1 MNLDSYKYIYFLG
14 VGGIGMSALARYFNL
29 KGKMVFGYDQEE
41 SSLTKK
47 LQLEGINI
55 HYTAS
60 VDMIP
65 SVIRES
71 NIDDVLVIYTPA
83 VPYSN
88 VEIQYFNKNKIP
100 LYKRS
105 KILGLISQQFFT
117 IAIAG
122 THGKTTTSA
131 ILAHILK
138 DSGKEITAF
147 FGGVSTNYHTNV
159 LLSAH
164 SNILVVEADEY
175 DYSFLELKPDV
186 AIITSIDID
195 HMDIYNTE
203 EELQSAF
210 IQFSSQI
217 KEDGLLLV
225 EESIDLDFPV
235 PKNGKKRTYSATVN
249 ADYYADNIN
258 IRNYEAVFDLLFHDV
273 MLNETCVIQDNIRL
287 SLPGTHNVSNCI
299 AAAAIGHYLGLSMQ
313 DILKS
318 ISSFKG
324 IERRFDFILRN
335 EKLVFIDDYA
345 HHPKELTSTIQTVQE
360 IFPKRNLTVVFQPHL
375 YSRTLELS
383 KDFAVSLSLADQLIL
398 LDIYPAREHPIKGV
412 DSNMLLDLCTNSKK
426 EVCKKEELLDTLA
439 LRDLDVLLTVGAGD
453 ISSLVQPIK
462 HMLN

>member
-14 VGGIGMSALARYFNL
+14 IGGIGMSALARYFHL
-29 KGKMVFGYDQEE
+29 RGKMVFGYDKEE
-41 SSLTKK
+41 SSLSRE
-47 LQLEGINI
+47 LQLEGIDI
-55 HYTAS
+55 HYIAS
-60 VDMIP
+60 VDRIP
-65 SVIRES
+65 NVIREA
-71 NIDDVLVIYTPA
+71 NIDDILVIYTPA

-88 VEIQYFNKNKIP
+88 VEIQYFNNKKIT

-105 KILGLISQQFFT
+105 KILGLISRQFFT

-122 THGKTTTSA
+122 THGKTTTST
-131 ILAHILK
+131 ILAHILQ

-147 FGGVSTNYHTNV
+147 LGGVSANYQTNV
-159 LLSAH
+159 LLSTH
-164 SNILVVEADEY
+164 NNILVVEADEY

-186 AIITSIDID
+186 AIITSVDID

-217 KEDGLLLV
+217 KEEGLLLV

-235 PKNGKKRTYSATVN
+235 PKNGEKRTYSATLN
-249 ADYYADNIN
+249 ADYYADNIK
-258 IRNYEAVFDLLFHDV
+258 IRNYEVVFDLLYKDII
-273 MLNETCVIQDNIRL
+273 LDEKIAIQDNITL
-287 SLPGTHNVSNCI
+287 SLPGIHNVSNCV
-299 AAAAIGHYLGLSMQ
+299 AAASIGHYLGLNMQ
-313 DILKS
+313 DILNS

-324 IERRFDFILRN
+324 IERRFEFIIRN
-335 EKLVFIDDYA
+335 DELVFIDDYA
-345 HHPKELTSTIQTVQE
+345 HHPKELTSTIQTVRE
-360 IFPKRNLTVVFQPHL
+360 IFPQRNLTVVFQPHL

-398 LDIYPAREHPIKGV
+398 LDIYPAREQPIEGV
-412 DSNMLLDLCTNSKK
+412 NSNMLLALCTNPKK
-426 EVCKKEELLDTLA
+426 DVCKKEELLDTLA

-462 HMLN
+462 YMLN